1 MFANNNLGV
10 ISLGFPD
17 VCLVAEVPVPEAN
30 IDVSVA
36 DIPTVYNVLYGGGL
50 AQNLLTVSSVSTGDV
65 GIGVASG
72 MCMGPKRS
80 LLGSFTLLV
89 GGVFATRLTSIT
101 GQNGLSPNCV
111 GISLSP
117 AQFVVLVLS

>member
-10 ISLGFPD
+10 LSIGFPD
-17 VCLVAEVPVPEAN
+17 VCLVAVVTVPEVN
-30 IDVSVA
+30 LDVSVT
-36 DIPTVYNVLYGGGL
+36 DIPTVYNVLYGGGM
-50 AQNLLTVSSVSTGDV
+50 AQNLLTVSSLSSGDAGV
-65 GIGVASG
+65 GVASG

-80 LLGSFTLLV
+80 FLGSFTLLV
-89 GGVFATRLTSIT
+89 GGAFATRLTSIT

-117 AQFVVLVLS
+117 AQFVVMVLS